1 MRDRNAEGICYI
13 QAVCLVS
20 QLGEVEM
27 EVEMESNER
36 EMAMDIWTGTC
47 VTFHHASFAQL
58 FCTLIL
64 SLGFQIEFPWQL
76 QIGLAIKAML

>member
-1 MRDRNAEGICYI
+1 M

-27 EVEMESNER
+27 EVEMESYER